1 MAKLKR
7 LEGKAAA
14 KLRSIINSLESSNLP
29 AAAQTAKTLLT
40 LVKDEDTLFA
50 HLPSS
55 GHRRKLRKALSQ
67 AASS

>member
-1 MAKLKR
+1 MAKLRR
-7 LEGKAAA
+7 LEGKAA
-14 KLRSIINSLESSNLP
+14 KKLESIVKSLDRSNLP

-50 HLPSS
+50 HMPSS

-67 AASS
+67 AAGS